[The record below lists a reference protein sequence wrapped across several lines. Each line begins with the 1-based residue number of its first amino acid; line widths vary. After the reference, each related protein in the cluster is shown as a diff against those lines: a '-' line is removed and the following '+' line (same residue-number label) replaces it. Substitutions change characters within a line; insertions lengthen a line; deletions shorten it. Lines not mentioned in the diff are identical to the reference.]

1 MFIGYLFFNNN
12 AMQSNIIDTP
22 KSINVDDFQDND
34 VKIQNIKIPA
44 MLGGS
49 GKVEISFD
57 AIKPI
62 SYEGTAD
69 DPMIQKLLASALV
82 TEKNPGIRLRTVNA
96 ISSQVGTDKSLPDPK
111 VKNALIT
118 ALEVDENP
126 AVRKEALNTLMK
138 LPFDTDIRDAFL
150 FVLSNDRNSGM
161 RVAAI
166 NALAQLKI
174 EGTSLDDKILNV
186 LNNKAEN
193 DKSDF
198 IRLRAASLVQEVK

>member
-1 MFIGYLFFNNN
+1 M
-12 AMQSNIIDTP
+12 
-22 KSINVDDFQDND
+22 
-34 VKIQNIKIPA
+34 
-44 MLGGS
+44 
-49 GKVEISFD
+49 
-57 AIKPI
+57 
-62 SYEGTAD
+62 
-69 DPMIQKLLASALV
+69 
-82 TEKNPGIRLRTVNA
+82 
-96 ISSQVGTDKSLPDPK
+96 
-111 VKNALIT
+111 KNALIT

-186 LNNKAEN
+186 LNSKAEN